1 MLQTVMLL
9 TGFFLWLAN
18 SGNPP
23 NGRTGAPFD
32 GSCNNCHSGG
42 GTLNGTVEVTGLP
55 AQIEPSTTYPLTIV
69 LTPTGGN
76 PVRAGYQL
84 VVVDGNNINAGD
96 LATINSQSGVEFSGG
111 REYIEQRTPKT
122 FTGGAPVS
130 WSFNWTSPATVNGNT
145 VKFYYTGNF
154 ANGNGGT
161 SGDIAYEFLQTVP
174 FVGQVPVTASI
185 GDVQNVTCNGGSNGS
200 ATVEASGGTPPYTY
214 LWSNGQTTATATNLT
229 AGNYS
234 VTVTGAGGSG
244 SAVAAATVT
253 QPAAISVVASANG
266 LLTCTTT
273 AVTATASASGGSGG
287 FSFLWSD
294 NQSGSSVQ
302 FSQPG
307 TYTVTVTDVN
317 NCTKTA
323 SVVISENISPPTAI
337 AAPAATISCLQPT
350 TSLSGQGS
358 TSGAGISYLWTA
370 SGGGNIL
377 SGANTLTP
385 IVNAAGTYTLQVT
398 NATNGCTATA
408 SSVVTSLIQPPTV
421 TISGAQL
428 SCANPTALLQ
438 PVTNAQQVTYSWTGP
453 NGFSSSLPNPL
464 VSNPGTYSLTV
475 TNTVNGCTN
484 TASAVVTADVAAPSL
499 SFSPA
504 TLNCR
509 DTIVALLASSNVP
522 NIGYSWSGPSGF
534 SSALAS
540 PVVAVPGAYTLTVTN
555 PANGCSSSGST
566 QVNQDTMPPAAVIA
580 APAYFHCQ
588 QSIVELSAP
597 GSSQGAGIAYNWT
610 TTDGVLLSGATGLN
624 PAVGAAGT
632 YTLSVVN
639 NNNGCSASASVVVTA
654 AVPVSVDSAIV
665 TPVACFGGQDGT
677 ATALASG
684 GSGTLSYLW
693 SDGQTTASASAL
705 AAGVYQLTVTDVD
718 GCSDSL
724 SVVID
729 QPAPLVSEVLVTAET
744 AVGANDAMA
753 RASVSGGRQGYTFLW
768 STGATTDSI
777 GGLSPGI
784 YGLSV
789 TDANGCIAS
798 STFTINALNCSL
810 SAVVS
815 ATPALCAG
823 NASGTA
829 SVEVNN
835 TNLPLTYIWSNGAA
849 TATVSGLSAG
859 TYTVTVS
866 DDNNCQVVAS
876 AVISE
881 PAPLQMSLSTIAA
894 SCPESLDG
902 QVSALAA
909 GGIPPYVFSWP
920 GGGNGQGLGVGQYA
934 VVLTD
939 ANGCSLLDSVVLRSQ
954 DLTPPQILCPPS
966 VTVCSG
972 ETVAYAAP
980 TFTDNCSLTGAQP
993 VRLQGLPSGSVFPT
1007 GETTQLFEIA
1017 DASGNVA
1024 RCSFV
1029 VQVTAPIEIVVVS
1042 VANDVDS
1049 SGLGSIQV
1057 TVSGGLGTLQY
1068 NWTRD
1073 GQPVAGTEDISNQP
1087 PGTYVLTVVDENG
1100 CSRQSAPIVIDNL
1113 VAVGALETTQWLQ
1126 VQPNPASQFIALQAK
1141 GRLLREVSLMDGNG
1155 RLLRKLLPE
1164 EWSGQMD
1171 VGMLM
1176 PGLYFFRVVDE
1187 QQKVFFIRW
1196 IKS

>member
-55 AQIEPSTTYPLTIV
+55 DQIEPSTTYPLTIT

-84 VVVDGNNINAGD
+84 VVVDGNNANAGD
-96 LATINSQSGVEFSGG
+96 LATVNSQSGVEFSGG

-130 WSFNWTSPATVNGNT
+130 WNFNWTSPATVSGNT

-154 ANGNGGT
+154 ANGNGSS
-161 SGDIAYEFLQTVP
+161 SGDIAYEFSQTVP
-174 FVGQVPVTASI
+174 FAAQVPVTASI
-185 GDVQNVTCNGGSNGS
+185 SEQQNVSCNGGSDGS
-200 ATVEASGGTPPYTY
+200 ATVQAAGGNPPYTY
-214 LWSNGQTTATATNLT
+214 LWSNGQTTATATNLP

-234 VTVTGAGGSG
+234 VTVTGTGGSG
-244 SAVAAATVT
+244 SAIAATTIT
-253 QPAAISVVASANG
+253 QPAAINLTASASG
-266 LLTCTTT
+266 LLTCTNTS
-273 AVTATASASGGSGG
+273 VTATAAASGGSGG
-287 FSFLWSD
+287 YSFLWSD

-307 TYTVTVTDVN
+307 TYTVTVTDAN

-323 SVVISENISPPTAI
+323 SVVINENISPPTAI
-337 AAPAATISCLQPT
+337 VAPAASVSCLQPT
-350 TSLSGQGS
+350 VSLNGLGSSSGV
-358 TSGAGISYLWTA
+358 GISYQWTA
-370 SGGGNIL
+370 SGGGSIL
-377 SGANTLTP
+377 SGASTLTP

-398 NATNGCTATA
+398 NAANGCTATA
-408 SSVVTSLIQPPTV
+408 STVVGSLVQPPTIA
-421 TISGAQL
+421 TTGAQL
-428 SCANPTALLQ
+428 NCANPSASLQ
-438 PVTNAQQVTYSWTGP
+438 VSTNAEEASYSWSGP
-453 NGFSSSLPNPL
+453 DGFASGQPSPQVSS
-464 VSNPGTYSLTV
+464 PGTYNVTV
-475 TNTVNGCTN
+475 TNTANGCSN
-484 TASAVVTADVAAPSL
+484 TASAVVTADFAAPSL

-504 TLNCR
+504 TLNCT
-509 DTIVALLASSNVP
+509 DTIVQLMATSNVP
-522 NIGYSWSGPSGF
+522 NITYSWVGPSGF
-534 SSALAS
+534 ASQDAAPLVSIPGTYALS
-540 PVVAVPGAYTLTVTN
+540 VTN
-555 PANGCSSSGST
+555 PANGCSGSGST
-566 QVNQDTMPPAAVIA
+566 QVNEDRLPPVVIIET
-580 APAYFHCQ
+580 PAYLHCLQ
-588 QSIVELSAP
+588 NVVQLTAT
-597 GSSQGAGIAYNWT
+597 GSSQGAGFSYNWT
-610 TTDGVLLSGATGLN
+610 TTDGSLLSGATGLN
-624 PAVGAAGT
+624 PQVGAAGT
-632 YTLSVVN
+632 YVLSVVN
-639 NNNGCSASASVVVTA
+639 NNNGCTASASVIVTA
-654 AVPVSVDSAIV
+654 AIPVSVDSAIS
-665 TPVACFGGQDGT
+665 TPVTCFGGQDGT

-693 SDGQTTASASAL
+693 SDGQTSASAGTL
-705 AAGVYQLTVTDVD
+705 AAGVYQLTVTDID

-724 SVVID
+724 TVVID
-729 QPAPLVSEVLVTAET
+729 QPAPLVSEVLVTSET
-744 AVGANDAMA
+744 AVGANDATA
-753 RASVSGGRQGYTFLW
+753 KASVSGGRPGYSFLW
-768 STGATTDSI
+768 STGATADSI

-789 TDANGCIAS
+789 TDANGCITS

-810 SAVVS
+810 SAVAS

-835 TNLPLTYIWSNGAA
+835 NNLPLTYIWSNGAA

-859 TYTVTVS
+859 TYSVTVS
-866 DDNNCQVVAS
+866 DENNCQVVAS
-876 AVISE
+876 VVVGE
-881 PAPLQMSLSTIAA
+881 PAPLQMSLSTIAT

-902 QVSALAA
+902 QISALAA
-909 GGIPPYVFSWP
+909 GGVPPYVFSWP
-920 GGGNGQGLGVGQYA
+920 GGGNGLGLGVGQYS

-939 ANGCSLLDSVVLRSQ
+939 ANGCSLLDSVVLGSQ
-954 DLTPPQILCPPS
+954 DLIPPQILCPPS

-980 TFTDNCSLTGAQP
+980 TFTDNCSLTGVQP
-993 VRLQGLPSGSVFPT
+993 ALLQGLPSGSIFPT

-1024 RCSFV
+1024 RCSFI
-1029 VQVTAPIEIVVVS
+1029 VQVAAPIEIVVVS

-1049 SGLGSIQV
+1049 SGLGNIQV
-1057 TVSGGLGTLQY
+1057 TVSGGLGMLQY

-1073 GQPVAGTEDISNQP
+1073 GQPVASTEDISNQP

-1100 CSRQSAPIVIDNL
+1100 CNRQSAPIVIDNL
-1113 VAVGALETTQWLQ
+1113 VAVGELVPTQWLQ
-1126 VQPNPASQFIALQAK
+1126 VQPNPASQSVALQAK
-1141 GRLLREVSLMDGNG
+1141 GSSLREVSLMDGNG
-1155 RLLRKLLPE
+1155 RLLRRLLPE
-1164 EWSGQMD
+1164 EWAGQMD
-1171 VGMLM
+1171 VSMLM